1 MRFFFIR
8 GDDMVKVNGE
18 MMDMDGRTVAEL
30 LEKLDTSSQRV
41 AVEVNEER
49 VPRATYGEAVLKD
62 GDSVEVVRFVGGG

>member
-1 MRFFFIR
+1 
-8 GDDMVKVNGE
+8 MVKVNGE

-41 AVEVNEER
+41 AVEVNEEI

>member
-18 MMDMDGRTVAEL
+18 MMDMDGRTVAEF

-41 AVEVNEER
+41 AVEVNEEI

>member
-41 AVEVNEER
+41 AVEVNEEI

>member
-1 MRFFFIR
+1 
-8 GDDMVKVNGE
+8 MVKVNGE
-18 MMDMDGRTVAEL
+18 MMNMDGRTVAEL

-41 AVEVNEER
+41 AVEVNEEI

>member
-30 LEKLDTSSQRV
+30 LEKLDISSQRV
-41 AVEVNEER
+41 AVEVNEEI

>member
-41 AVEVNEER
+41 AVEGNGEI

>member
-1 MRFFFIR
+1 
-8 GDDMVKVNGE
+8 MVKVNGE

-41 AVEVNEER
+41 AVEVNGEI

>member
-1 MRFFFIR
+1 
-8 GDDMVKVNGE
+8 MVKVNGE

-41 AVEVNEER
+41 AVEVNEEI
-49 VPRATYGEAVLKD
+49 VPRATYSEAVLKD

>member
-1 MRFFFIR
+1 
-8 GDDMVKVNGE
+8 MVKVNGE

-30 LEKLDTSSQRV
+30 LEKLDTSSQKV
-41 AVEVNEER
+41 AVEVNEEI